1 MTKSKKAK
9 PAILP
14 RSIEDPTSVDKLE
27 RGAIRKFTAKL
38 KKIGIEYSKL
48 VDQFRPSL
56 AVNQRYV
63 YELDEYTLQS
73 VLQQGVAL
81 IEDILI
87 DGSQSS
93 FWFFNDY
100 VEVAYE
106 RGTFQEFTNLSHQSA
121 AYEAGQ
127 ESARSILD
135 SEPYRRRI
143 ALINARVFEEM
154 KGLTAE
160 VKANM
165 TRVLTDGLA
174 RGLNPLE
181 IARTLKA
188 TTSLSQSRA
197 NRIARTEIT
206 TALRRARLDESDD
219 ARDRF
224 GLKSLMMQI
233 SALSP
238 TTRKWHA
245 ERHGQLFTSDEV
257 REWLATDA
265 NSINC
270 KCVFISVLVDDDGNP
285 LNPIIQERAQ
295 KMLQKS
301 QFATNQKCTCC

>member
-1 MTKSKKAK
+1 
-9 PAILP
+9 
-14 RSIEDPTSVDKLE
+14 
-27 RGAIRKFTAKL
+27 
-38 KKIGIEYSKL
+38 
-48 VDQFRPSL
+48 
-56 AVNQRYV
+56 
-63 YELDEYTLQS
+63 
-73 VLQQGVAL
+73 
-81 IEDILI
+81 
-87 DGSQSS
+87 
-93 FWFFNDY
+93 
-100 VEVAYE
+100 
-106 RGTFQEFTNLSHQSA
+106 
-121 AYEAGQ
+121 
-127 ESARSILD
+127 
-135 SEPYRRRI
+135 
-143 ALINARVFEEM
+143 M

-188 TTSLSQSRA
+188 TTSLSQARA

-257 REWLATDA
+257 REWLATGA

-295 KMLQKS
+295 KMLKNRNLQLTKMHMLLIS
-301 QFATNQKCTCC
+301 KGDVMKGKKDWVCS